1 MSKESVK
8 AFYEALKADQAMAAD
23 LQKACEG
30 ITEADKAVEAVI
42 AFGKAKGFDFTAD
55 DIKAIEAEAQELNAE
70 DLDKVNAA
78 GKGGGCFIVGFGWGG
93 PSVGGGGNACYV
105 VGIGGGITWK

>member
-1 MSKESVK
+1 MSKENVK
-8 AFYEALKADQAMAAD
+8 AFYEALKADKAMAAD

-55 DIKAIEAEAQELNAE
+55 DLKAFESEAQELNAK

-78 GKGGGCFIVGFGWGG
+78 DGGGFCIGLGVGMGTA
-93 PSVGGGGNACYV
+93 VGAGATTCTLLGLG
-105 VGIGGGITWK
+105 VGVSWR